1 MAHTIGSHGLTKE
14 QFEASGIF
22 QAAIESIRGTK
33 SATMRDKREFVRNVL
48 DHLRVLGEISRWTAS
63 GSRDRHD
70 FEVQFPDGRTCVI
83 ETKGCLDGN
92 NTNIFTRPPNADE
105 FVIWSLCQNPGSN
118 MGHNVWSGIHTRLG
132 PEIISEHKQVDG
144 LIVWD
149 MLCGTDRRAC
159 PKLASEPSRGT
170 ELSRGGA
177 AVPPPCLYVFPRTIP
192 DYRNN
197 PFPRA
202 WPLKDVRILQ
212 VLHRAFKGR
221 DDEVAEVRFEA
232 GHNGSDI
239 TRVTHL
245 SRNGQEVVRSKADV
259 IRRARG

>member
-1 MAHTIGSHGLTKE
+1 M
-14 QFEASGIF
+14 
-22 QAAIESIRGTK
+22 
-33 SATMRDKREFVRNVL
+33 
-48 DHLRVLGEISRWTAS
+48 
-63 GSRDRHD
+63 
-70 FEVQFPDGRTCVI
+70 I

-149 MLCGTDRRAC
+149 MLCGTDKRPC
-159 PKLASEPSRGT
+159 PKLVSESGRAVQVSNRT
-170 ELSRGGA
+170 
-177 AVPPPCLYVFPRTIP
+177 VPPPCIYLFPRTIP

-202 WPLKDVRILQ
+202 WLLGEVRVLD
-212 VLHRAFKGR
+212 VLHRVFKGR
-221 DDEVAEVRFEA
+221 SEEVVEVRFEA
-232 GHNGSDI
+232 GHNGTDI
-239 TRVTHL
+239 TRITRL
-245 SRNGQEVVRSKADV
+245 SRNGAEIARSKADV
-259 IRRARG
+259 VKRARG